1 MTQIVETVEDLD
13 EKIISSRT
21 KRNQLDNEA
30 KLLAR
35 KRDEL
40 NEQFQRLKERIQELK
55 EKRDSLNLQVREL
68 KEKREEARRKLD
80 AKRAEAESVKNT
92 IISLEK
98 RASGSYSGLKKRMQ
112 ELEWKI
118 QTNSLSA
125 KEEARLIAQ
134 IKKLEAQVVV
144 YDKIRELRDRMIM
157 LQAEMNAA
165 RLMANEAHEKLS
177 EIAKESE
184 VYHERMIEVA
194 KEASD
199 LKSEA
204 DEAHLSYAEIK
215 RQADEAHLEYIK
227 AKESRQKIIVEDQMS
242 RLKKQQEVRKK
253 VEDIAEE
260 KLRRGEKLSL
270 DEFRALV
277 EKGAV

>member
-21 KRNQLDNEA
+21 RRNQLDDQA

-40 NEQFQRLKERIQELK
+40 NGNFQKLKDQVQELK
-55 EKRDSLNLQVREL
+55 EKRDSLNLRVREL
-68 KEKREEARRKLD
+68 KEKREEARKKLE
-80 AKRAEAESVKNT
+80 AKRDEADSVKNT
-92 IISLEK
+92 IVDLET

-118 QTNSLSA
+118 QTNPLST

-134 IKKLEAQVVV
+134 IKKLESQLVVH
-144 YDKIRELRDRMIM
+144 DKIRELRDSLIM
-157 LQAEMNAA
+157 LRAEMNAA
-165 RLMANEAHEKLS
+165 RLVANEAHEDLS
-177 EIAKESE
+177 KIAEESE
-184 VYHERMIEVA
+184 VYHEKMIEVV
-194 KEASD
+194 KQASD
-199 LKSEA
+199 LKSKA
-204 DEAHLSYAEIK
+204 DEAHLNYAQIK
-215 RQADEAHLEYIK
+215 QQADEAHLEYIN
-227 AKESRQKIIVEDQMS
+227 AKELRQKIVIEDQMT
-242 RLKKQQEVRKK
+242 RLKKQQEVRKR
-253 VEDIAEE
+253 VEDTAEE
-260 KLRRGEKLSL
+260 KLKRGEKLSL